1 MSVAL
6 FRGQRLSFPTL
17 ILNIGA
23 SMLFLARFRFI
34 FFSCYENNE
43 VGVLFCPV
51 SCVDVI
57 FRGLR
62 YLFEVLL

>member
-1 MSVAL
+1 
-6 FRGQRLSFPTL
+6 
-17 ILNIGA
+17 
-23 SMLFLARFRFI
+23 MLFLARFRFI